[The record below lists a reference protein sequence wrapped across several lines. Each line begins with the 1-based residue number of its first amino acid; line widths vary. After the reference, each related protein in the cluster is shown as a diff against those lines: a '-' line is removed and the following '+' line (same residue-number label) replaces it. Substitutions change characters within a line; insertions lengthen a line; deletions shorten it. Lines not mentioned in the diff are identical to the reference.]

1 MWRARALSEGPV
13 PRLLCLVHLP
23 NDEIPM
29 DPHEI
34 TRIYQL
40 EETQPRNKRQFS
52 IAAISVGETHPGG
65 IPQKD

>member
-1 MWRARALSEGPV
+1 MWCARALSEGAV
-13 PRLLCLVHLP
+13 PRLLCPVHLP

-40 EETQPRNKRQFS
+40 EETQPRDTWQFS
-52 IAAISVGETHPGG
+52 IAAISVGETHTGG
-65 IPQKD
+65 IPQED